1 MTAPRH
7 KKRMHFAQD
16 RRGSVAIEFAFVVPI
31 LLLVVFWTIELAVMF
46 YLRANV
52 ESAVQTVARAAITGS
67 NMDEKGTR
75 AQVFERLMRR
85 EIERVLLRNMTYT
98 IQSRVWDTVSQ
109 VGVGGNQPSFSAG
122 GKAQIVHY
130 KVIVA
135 YNFITPLV
143 GKFLPDEGTYSLIS
157 SAFVKNEAY

>member
-1 MTAPRH
+1 MTTTGQ
-7 KKRMHFAQD
+7 KKPTRFAQD

-46 YLRANV
+46 YLRATV
-52 ESAVQTVARAAITGS
+52 ESKVQAVARAAITGS
-67 NMDEKGTR
+67 DMDEKGTR
-75 AQVFERLMRR
+75 SQVFERIMKR
-85 EIERVLLRNMTYT
+85 EIERVLLRNMTYS

-109 VGVGGNQPSFSAG
+109 VGISGNQASYSPG

-130 KVIVA
+130 KVTVA

-143 GKFLPDEGTYSLIS
+143 GKFLPDEGTYSLVS